1 MAKTKVKV
9 KKKAE
14 NESLTQDE
22 ILASALVPEEE
33 QPYKI
38 PDNWVWVKVS
48 ELVDLYRGV
57 SYSKDAAHNDKLDN
71 DCLIM
76 RGGNIEEGTINFFD
90 NIYINANFVNPNQLI
105 RRNDIII
112 VSSTGSSKVI
122 GKAGISDDDYSDVA
136 FGAFLTLVRP
146 RNVFCKRLI
155 ALFFQTEE
163 YRNSIR
169 SLAKGVNINNIK
181 NEYIL
186 NIPFPLPPL
195 DEQERI
201 VKRIEN
207 LFKKLDYAKELAQN
221 ALDSF
226 ETRKAAILHKAF
238 SGELTAKWRKEN
250 GVKFESW
257 EEKVLGNILLS
268 MNVRK
273 PKGNSFRYIDIDSIN
288 NDIQEVKAPKE
299 LLTKNAPSRASR
311 EVQEGNTLFS
321 MVRPYLKNIAY
332 IDKTLSDCIASTGF
346 YVCRPSSQINPI
358 FLYRFLTNDEVI
370 MKINSYMKGD
380 NSPSVRAED
389 IENTEILLPSLPE
402 QKEIVRIL
410 DCLFEKEKRAREL
423 CGVIGKIDLMKKAIL
438 ARAFR
443 GELGTGELN

>member
-1 MAKTKVKV
+1 MAKTKVKA
-9 KKKAE
+9 KKKTE
-14 NESLTQDE
+14 KNSLNHDE
-22 ILASALVPEEE
+22 ILTNALVPGEE

-38 PDNWVWVKVS
+38 PDNWVWVRLNSVLDYEQPIDYIVESTDYNDNFNTPVLTAGKSFILGYTNETFGVYKKTPVIIFDDFTTDIKYVDFPFKVKS
-48 ELVDLYRGV
+48 SAMKILFPITGTMIKYIYFYMQTVEYDHSNHQRFWI
-57 SYSKDAAHNDKLDN
+57 SKYSML
-71 DCLIM
+71 
-76 RGGNIEEGTINFFD
+76 
-90 NIYINANFVNPNQLI
+90 
-105 RRNDIII
+105 
-112 VSSTGSSKVI
+112 
-122 GKAGISDDDYSDVA
+122 
-136 FGAFLTLVRP
+136 
-146 RNVFCKRLI
+146 
-155 ALFFQTEE
+155 
-163 YRNSIR
+163 
-169 SLAKGVNINNIK
+169 
-181 NEYIL
+181 
-186 NIPFPLPPL
+186 PFPLPPL
-195 DEQERI
+195 SEQQRI
-201 VKRIEN
+201 VNYIEN
-207 LFKKLDYAKELAQN
+207 LFENLDRAKELAQN

-250 GVKFESW
+250 GVKLESW
-257 EEKVLGNILLS
+257 EEKTLGNILLP

-273 PKGNSFRYIDIDSIN
+273 PKGNNFRYIDIDSIN

-311 EVQEGNTLFS
+311 EVQEGDTLFS

-346 YVCRPSSQINPI
+346 YVCRPSSQINPN
-358 FLYRFLTNDEVI
+358 FLHRFLTNDEVI

-402 QKEIVRIL
+402 QQEIVRIL

-423 CGVIGKIDLMKKAIL
+423 CDVIEKIDLMKKAIL

-443 GELGTGELN
+443 GELGTGDE